1 MFGYVYAP
9 AVAVLPRRHDVPR
22 AVKGLGGSI
31 DARRAEI
38 VARLEQ
44 IANARD
50 RLGLSNVATRKLQK
64 TFVTSYA
71 KATSGY
77 WRGGLCDAFWRC
89 GSASRASGLLGFVG
103 DQTTVSDAR
112 RLTPSA
118 RRFSRI
124 LEKLTE
130 VLAHEHQALQTCI
143 DVARSVEELGARPPS
158 HVQGEWRSRLEV
170 ESEASALMATIDL
183 HLDEVRE
190 ALGQASKQVVP
201 EKKHYGKR
209 FWISSALYAVSVGI
223 GIAALIASGGSFAA
237 IIGIAALTFT
247 TVIRLQSLASIRGF
261 DRDRAWKSIEG
272 LLADTRHFLESEG
285 AMMKTQMNVQA
296 TRARLERDTMV
307 WNQLNAL
314 SADLAKAT
322 QAQQAR
328 DAFVTNRLEGLSED
342 FAKEA
347 LARRED
353 DAQVRRRLDGLSA
366 DLAKETRARQ
376 ESEARVSH
384 RLDGLST
391 GLEKATRA
399 QEARDK
405 QVWHRLDALSSD
417 LKALAGTTGE
427 RFDRVEADVNRLT
440 VLEADVASL
449 KTTQAEGYARLSAG
463 QDRLERMLKVTSD
476 QVATLMADRGY
487 VPPRSRSAGRAG
499 PHVPRMA

>member
-9 AVAVLPRRHDVPR
+9 AAAVLPRRHDVHRSAGAPR
-22 AVKGLGGSI
+22 GSL

-38 VARLEQ
+38 VERFEQ

-64 TFVTSYA
+64 TFATSYA

-103 DQTTVSDAR
+103 DQTTVGDRHS
-112 RLTPSA
+112 LTPSA
-118 RRFSRI
+118 KRFSRI

-130 VLAHEHQALQTCI
+130 VLAHEHEALQTCI
-143 DVARSVEELGARPPS
+143 DVARSVEELGARPPT

-190 ALGQASKQVVP
+190 ALGEASKHVVP
-201 EKKHYGKR
+201 ERKHYGKR
-209 FWISSALYAVSVGI
+209 FWISSALYAISVGI

-237 IIGIAALTFT
+237 IIGIVALAFT

-328 DAFVTNRLEGLSED
+328 DAIVTKRLDGLSEE
-342 FAKEA
+342 FAKAA

-353 DAQVRRRLDGLSA
+353 DAHVRRRLDGLSA
-366 DLAKETRARQ
+366 ELAKETRARQ
-376 ESEARVSH
+376 DSEARVSH
-384 RLDGLST
+384 RFDGLSSEF
-391 GLEKATRA
+391 EKAARA

-405 QVWHRLDALSSD
+405 QVRHRLDALSSD

-427 RFDRVEADVNRLT
+427 RFDRVGADVNRLT
-440 VLEADVASL
+440 VIEADVASL
-449 KTTQAEGYARLSAG
+449 RTTQAEGYARLSAG

-476 QVATLMADRGY
+476 QVATLMADR
-487 VPPRSRSAGRAG
+487 VHAPTRSRSAGRADQ
-499 PHVPRMA
+499 HVPRMA